1 MTCQIRSGCTMELVR
16 LGLDFYINDRDFKS
30 KRTFG
35 ILMIMFSLTE
45 TGAKEAMPL
54 ITIPAG

>member
-1 MTCQIRSGCTMELVR
+1 MGLVR